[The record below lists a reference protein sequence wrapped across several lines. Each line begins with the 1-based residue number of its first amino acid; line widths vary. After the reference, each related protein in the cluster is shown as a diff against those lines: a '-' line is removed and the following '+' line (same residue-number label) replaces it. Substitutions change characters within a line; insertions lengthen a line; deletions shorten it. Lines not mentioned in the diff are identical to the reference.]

1 MDDTTKKYI
10 YIGVG
15 VVVVAAIGAYAY
27 VRYKKGKQAQ
37 VGKKDTFDPNNT
49 HLPDG
54 VKDGKPMPIS
64 SEQACKVK
72 GKNRMGAVEA
82 QRKAVV
88 MHVDYVNGNMA
99 RYNQYKQEL
108 ADNCYEQQYVDG
120 QSKAV
125 SLI

>member
-1 MDDTTKKYI
+1 MDDKTKKYI

-15 VVVVAAIGAYAY
+15 VVLVAAIGTYAY

-49 HLPDG
+49 HFPDG

-72 GKNRMGAVEA
+72 GKNRMGTVEA

-88 MHVDYVNGNMA
+88 MHVDYANGNMA